1 MYFIFCVLGCSAKA
15 AEAARTHNV
24 KKESKAYSFEEQKWE
39 LEFKEVNIQC
49 SIPLCTI
56 AFCVFFNLL
65 ILTHFHCSLQEQ
77 KKKKKQQ
84 AGKSLIIDELSQK
97 EREVY
102 DASLKKE
109 SEIRERLQEVC
120 FLFFLSLPC
129 VQGSS
134 TTWKSVISFDLWIY
148 VLRNGVP

>member
-1 MYFIFCVLGCSAKA
+1 MLHSVVHNCILCVLQFINFDAFSLFSTGA
-15 AEAARTHNV
+15 
-24 KKESKAYSFEEQKWE
+24 KKE
-39 LEFKEVNIQC
+39 KETT
-49 SIPLCTI
+49 ST
-56 AFCVFFNLL
+56 
-65 ILTHFHCSLQEQ
+65 
-77 KKKKKQQ
+77 
-84 AGKSLIIDELSQK
+84 GKSLIIDELSQK

-148 VLRNGVP
+148 VLRNGVPWKIEIVVWGPGKIFGYYVCCVGNVLGLFKI